1 MTIGNRKFGLFII
14 SEQSSL
20 LDETDDKPL
29 AGVISPVSAA
39 KYKVHIA
46 LEISYIFMHTVK
58 ENQQ

>member
-46 LEISYIFMHTVK
+46 LEISYIYIYTL
-58 ENQQ
+58 